1 MSDGHDPRHGPYRG
15 KQTLNL
21 EEWCHELT
29 MLLYR
34 RGAIRDDASVK
45 MISDEVEGFA
55 TQVVR
60 ATRDGHFSEV
70 PQFEI
75 PAAALQAWKAGN
87 QALAF
92 GFVCCNP
99 VLSGEVGSGRRTGC
113 GSCTRCTEL
122 ARYAKKR
129 KRKA

>member
-1 MSDGHDPRHGPYRG
+1 MSDGADPRHGPYRG

-21 EEWCHELT
+21 EEWCHDLT
-29 MLLYR
+29 RLLYK
-34 RGAIRDDASVK
+34 RGAIRDDASLA
-45 MISDEVEGFA
+45 MISNEIEEFA

-75 PAAALQAWKAGN
+75 PATALQAWRDGN

-92 GFVCCNP
+92 GFVCHNP
-99 VLSGEVGSGRRTGC
+99 LPSGRAGAGRHTGC
-113 GSCTRCTEL
+113 GSCPRCTEL
-122 ARYAKKR
+122 ARYAKR
-129 KRKA
+129 KT